1 MAFKKVDCTKEME
14 EIIKKDT
21 QIGEYIKSFILE
33 YERRLN
39 LNKIKFSDKNIFT
52 EELKNGINKI
62 IVK

>member
-52 EELKNGINKI
+52 EESKNGINKI